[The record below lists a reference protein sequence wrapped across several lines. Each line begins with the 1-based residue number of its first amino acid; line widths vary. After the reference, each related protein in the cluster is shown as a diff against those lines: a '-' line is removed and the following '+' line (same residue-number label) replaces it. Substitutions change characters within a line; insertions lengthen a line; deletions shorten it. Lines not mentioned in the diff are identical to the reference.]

1 MKRIKLFIIALTLLG
16 SNTFAQ
22 ITVTDTD
29 LIGVGDIIY
38 QANDTLPGSTITPGN
53 AGANQTWDFSTL
65 QESSTGNLLFISP
78 IGTTYENQYPNANL
92 CMNDNGSLSYYN
104 KTSTGL
110 FIHGIGDTVFNSP
123 ALSTPLARNL

>member
-53 AGANQTWDFSTL
+53 AGANQTWDFSTTL
-65 QESSTGNLLFISP
+65 
-78 IGTTYENQYPNANL
+78 
-92 CMNDNGSLSYYN
+92 N
-104 KTSTGL
+104 K
-110 FIHGIGDTVFNSP
+110 DAVEQ
-123 ALSTPLARNL
+123 